1 MVRLRISPLRGL
13 MDFWMVLS
21 YNLGIPSGLKTI
33 KPLNHLKT
41 EAMCRF
47 GLEFLFDGYLIK
59 LVENSDK
66 LLITKDYL
74 FDGHL
79 IKRTL

>member
-1 MVRLRISPLRGL
+1 MLYHPFGVGFCLVNLV
-13 MDFWMVLS
+13 F

-33 KPLNHLKT
+33 NPLNHLKT

-74 FDGHL
+74 FDGH
-79 IKRTL
+79 

>member
-1 MVRLRISPLRGL
+1 
-13 MDFWMVLS
+13 
-21 YNLGIPSGLKTI
+21 
-33 KPLNHLKT
+33 
-41 EAMCRF
+41 MCRF

-74 FDGHL
+74 FDGYL
-79 IKRTL
+79 IKHTI